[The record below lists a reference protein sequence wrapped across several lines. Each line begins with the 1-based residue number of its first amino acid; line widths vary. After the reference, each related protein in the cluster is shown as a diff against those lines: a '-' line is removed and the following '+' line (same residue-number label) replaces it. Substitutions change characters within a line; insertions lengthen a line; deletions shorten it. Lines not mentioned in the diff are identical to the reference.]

1 MINRIQSL
9 IHTDSH
15 INLQNVMRPFMIQ
28 YLVPTAIGTPADILI
43 ENTIV
48 SSLRGNTTQNM
59 QKLTRTSQI
68 ELQYNSYSVTKIRS
82 YNPIQDLEYATIREQ
97 SLLLF
102 APLINEITFNLPNN
116 SVSFS
121 FYRPPKLTTG
131 VSFKS
136 RIRNEPSNEYPMI
149 DLSNEEKVK
158 SLHYFV
164 DDLGVNISMSIQQD
178 YAQENLEFMLEKDIL
193 GNAK

>member
-1 MINRIQSL
+1 
-9 IHTDSH
+9 
-15 INLQNVMRPFMIQ
+15 MRPFMIQ
-28 YLVPTAIGTPADILI
+28 YLVPTMIGTPADILI

-82 YNPIQDLEYATIREQ
+82 YNPVQDLEYATIREQ
-97 SLLLF
+97 SLLLY
-102 APLINEITFNLPNN
+102 APLVNEIGFNMENS

-121 FYRPPKLTTG
+121 FYRPAKLTTG

-136 RIRNEPSNEYPMI
+136 RIRNEPSYEYPI
-149 DLSNEEKVK
+149 VLQGEEEKIK
-158 SLHYFV
+158 ALDYFV
-164 DDLGVNISMSIQQD
+164 DDLGVNFTMAIQQD
-178 YAQENLEFMLEKDIL
+178 YAQDNFEFMLEKDIL

>member
-28 YLVPTAIGTPADILI
+28 YLLPTAIGTPADILI

-48 SSLRGNTTQNM
+48 SSIRGNTTQNM
-59 QKLTRTSQI
+59 KKLTRTTQI
-68 ELQYNSYSVTKIRS
+68 ELQYHSYSVTKIRS
-82 YNPIQDLEYATIREQ
+82 YNPILDLEYATIREQ

-102 APLINEITFNLPNN
+102 APLVNEITLNLPNN
-116 SVSFS
+116 SVSFV

-136 RIRNEPSNEYPMI
+136 RIRNEPVNEYPII
-149 DLSNEEKVK
+149 DVSGEEKIK
-158 SLHYFV
+158 SLHHFV
-164 DDLGVNISMSIQQD
+164 DDLGLNVSMSVQKD